1 MPTTQERQ
9 LQALAMRDAGNTFA
23 QIATA
28 LGYNDAANAR
38 YGWIGGLRLAGRHS
52 EIPQRQSRTV
62 RMTTGSATWTR
73 VVPDMQGHSTN
84 HFYSFGIEIEC
95 IGLNERMANDVLNNG
110 GVACVANGYTHAVMP
125 TWKVVQDGSLSS
137 RTGSCEVVSPVLRGQ
152 DGLNAVRTVMKLLRE
167 AGATVNASCGM
178 HIHIGM
184 DTVTTDGQ
192 ARVIEYHSAWQAAF
206 DAFIPSRR
214 TDSSYAQKR
223 RASVAH
229 SLASQW
235 THQGANRDD
244 ISRNQGRYYTLN
256 VNSFYKYGTFEFRM
270 HHGSL
275 NGMNASAWIA
285 LHHGFIAAAAQHDMP
300 DIATL
305 LTNNEIDVYTRA
317 WRDGNT
323 VSREL
328 QIKLAHALMAHLA
341 QGGYITAECAAHLTQ
356 RAGNLPSTRN
366 A

>member
-1 MPTTQERQ
+1 MPTTQDRQ

-38 YGWIGGLRLAGRHS
+38 YAWIGGLRLAGRNA

-62 RMTTGSATWTR
+62 RISNGRTTTT
-73 VVPDMQGHSTN
+73 VVTADMQGHSTN

-95 IGLNERMANDVLNNG
+95 VGINESMANTVLNNG

-125 TWKVVQDGSLSS
+125 TWKVVHDGSLSS
-137 RTGSCEVVSPVLRGQ
+137 RNGSCEVVSPVLRGQ

-184 DTVTTDGQ
+184 DTVSREGQ
-192 ARVIEYHSAWQAAF
+192 AAVIRSHAYWNAAF
-206 DAFIPSRR
+206 DAYIPSRR
-214 TDSSYAQKR
+214 CDNSYATKR
-223 RASVAH
+223 RYRIAEQ
-229 SLASQW
+229 LADNW
-235 THQGANRDD
+235 TNPDADRSY
-244 ISRNQGRYYTLN
+244 ISRNEGRYYTLN
-256 VNSFYKYGTFEFRM
+256 VNSFHKYGTFEFRM

-275 NGMNASAWIA
+275 NGLNATAWVA
-285 LHHGFIAAAAQHDMP
+285 LHHGFVAAAAAGDLP
-300 DIATL
+300 DIAMHTHG
-305 LTNNEIDVYTRA
+305 NDYNEWTEGHRN
-317 WRDGNT
+317 GNT
-323 VSREL
+323 VAREL
-328 QIKLAHALMAHLA
+328 QVKLAHILVAHLA
-341 QGGYITAECAAHLTQ
+341 TRGYITIECANHLTQ
-356 RAGNLPSTRN
+356 RAGNLPTRN